1 MFDHF
6 TLQVMGKVMKTV
18 PNRDSSHKH
27 YLPSKFYPLNIF
39 PKHLSGSGYV
49 LSMSVVPILYEC
61 MLRTPFMNLEDVML
75 TGLCATTQMGLKLSD
90 NALFRAK
97 KPTIGP
103 EYVCFYKKSAFV
115 SIFLLYSQAHWCRG
129 HTHRAHLTPEYL
141 LSQISNLDFARN
153 LNITYRN
160 F

>member
-115 SIFLLYSQAHWCRG
+115 SIVFTLQSGTLVQGSHSQG
-129 HTHRAHLTPEYL
+129 SL
-141 LSQISNLDFARN
+141 NARI
-153 LNITYRN
+153 LIIPN
-160 F
+160 FQSRFCQKSEHHV

>member
-115 SIFLLYSQAHWCRG
+115 SIVFTLQSGTLVQGSH
-129 HTHRAHLTPEYL
+129 
-141 LSQISNLDFARN
+141 
-153 LNITYRN
+153 
-160 F
+160 

>member
-1 MFDHF
+1 MRLASPFMCKKVSGSYHF
-6 TLQVMGKVMKTV
+6 PLQVMGKVMKTV

-75 TGLCATTQMGLKLSD
+75 TGLCATTQMGLKLTD

-115 SIFLLYSQAHWCRG
+115 SIALILQPGLGSRLGEKIHG
-129 HTHRAHLTPEYL
+129 
-141 LSQISNLDFARN
+141 NL
-153 LNITYRN
+153 
-160 F
+160 